1 MLGLGCE
8 NNNIAAFRRV
18 LGECDEHRVR
28 FLNCQ
33 EAGDEIVEG
42 ARIIGEL
49 ENYASHFL
57 RRTVPVSRL
66 RVGLKCGGSDGLSGI
81 TANPLVGRFCDAH
94 TAAGGACVLTEV
106 PEMFGAEQLLLKR
119 CVSRAVFDD
128 AVRMI
133 NDFKDYF
140 TRHGQV
146 IYENPSPGNK
156 AGGITTLEEKSLGC
170 VQKGGHAAVTDVL
183 RCGDTIR
190 KSGLSL
196 LDGPGNDIVAVTN
209 LAAAGVH
216 MILFTT
222 GRGTPLGGAVPTVK
236 LATNTALAEAKPHW
250 IDFDAGR
257 VLGGGELTDELYE
270 LVLRVADGE
279 KTQNEKNGYE
289 EIAIFKD
296 GVTL

>member
-1 MLGLGCE
+1 M
-8 NNNIAAFRRV
+8 
-18 LGECDEHRVR
+18 
-28 FLNCQ
+28 
-33 EAGDEIVEG
+33 
-42 ARIIGEL
+42 
-49 ENYASHFL
+49 
-57 RRTVPVSRL
+57 
-66 RVGLKCGGSDGLSGI
+66 
-81 TANPLVGRFCDAH
+81 
-94 TAAGGACVLTEV
+94 
-106 PEMFGAEQLLLKR
+106 
-119 CVSRAVFDD
+119 
-128 AVRMI
+128 
-133 NDFKDYF
+133 
-140 TRHGQV
+140 

-183 RCGDTIR
+183 RCGDTVR
-190 KSGLSL
+190 KSGLTL

-236 LATNTALAEAKPHW
+236 LATNTALAETKPHW